1 MLVIGFQPESS
12 TGSSY
17 LRVNLEGKGQAVDG
31 DVTTTGAVCIATG
44 AGYLDEGRMVLREGD
59 HTTPCP
65 LCGQAGTVAEGVDHF
80 ISDGQ
85 RVAMDGAL
93 VVCGCSPGTNRVVAP
108 LYEAPPSMHSIAGR
122 ANTHAAELS
131 PTFNPERFSQPVI
144 GALPGSLEPGFYV
157 VPRRMSFPQIL
168 LQLAGHDSTLP
179 ISRLQRLNPT
189 YAQGFKAGEI
199 FVIGDP
205 DNGNA
210 CTREEGEL
218 MAAAQHARR
227 ALEALDHVEA
237 DFMMQH
243 QAEIAG
249 LLSNASLSM
258 GVGKDMLDQGLKQ
271 VSNTLTSIE
280 QLHQREF
287 MHHGHLNSPG
297 FFAERRRLLQQ
308 LDGQLKA
315 ALLNK
320 QLNLGS
326 YELLKKSLNIS
337 TKSLV
342 HHWSKAGGPGQIPG
356 YATHLEKVA
365 RLSKY
370 LQYGGY
376 AAIGL
381 SGTSSYL
388 KVNEVCRA
396 GETRACRKVRFT
408 EAGNFVGGLTGG
420 LVGASGGG
428 AAAAALCGI
437 FAVGTGGYRWVWCS
451 VRDCDRWRRLFYRRY
466 WYWRPRRANR

>member
-1 MLVIGFQPESS
+1 M
-12 TGSSY
+12 
-17 LRVNLEGKGQAVDG
+17 RVSLEGLGQAVDG
-31 DVTTTGAVCIATG
+31 DVTTTGAICIATG

-65 LCGQAGTVAEGVDHF
+65 LCGQVGTVAEGVDHF

-93 VVCGCSPGTNRVVAP
+93 VACGCSPGSNRVVAP
-108 LYEAPPSMHSIAGR
+108 LYEAPPSMYSIAGGT
-122 ANTHAAELS
+122 NTH
-131 PTFNPERFSQPVI
+131 FNQPSATAYPGRFSRPVV
-144 GALPGSLEPGFYV
+144 GALPDSLEPGFYV
-157 VPRRMSFPQIL
+157 VPRRMSFPQVL
-168 LQLAGHDSTLP
+168 LQLAEHDATLP

-189 YAQGFKAGEI
+189 FEQGFKAGEI

-205 DNGNA
+205 DNANA

-227 ALEALDHVEA
+227 ALEVLDYAEA

-271 VSNTLTSIE
+271 VSHTLTSIE

-287 MHHGHLNSPG
+287 MRYGHLNSPG

-308 LDGQLKA
+308 LDGQLKTA
-315 ALLNK
+315 FLNK

-326 YELLKKSLNIS
+326 YERLRRSLNIS

-342 HHWSKAGGPGQIPG
+342 HHWSKAGGPVQIPG
-356 YATHLEKVA
+356 YATHLDKVA
-365 RLSKY
+365 KLSKY
-370 LQYGGY
+370 LAYGGY
-376 AAIGL
+376 AAVGL
-381 SGTSSYL
+381 GGTSSYMN
-388 KVNEVCRA
+388 VQEVCRA
-396 GETRACRKVRFT
+396 GETEACKKIRMT
-408 EAGNFVGGLTGG
+408 ETSSFAGSLGLSTLASTGAGLTAGTLCAAFAVGTAGVSVPVCVVLLVGAGGAAGG
-420 LVGASGGG
+420 LVGEKLGESAGEFIYE
-428 AAAAALCGI
+428 A
-437 FAVGTGGYRWVWCS
+437 T
-451 VRDCDRWRRLFYRRY
+451 RD
-466 WYWRPRRANR
+466 